1 MLAVNTHEEQL
12 RSIPGQVEPMICRL
26 LGNLSEAWGLHS
38 PIQALQIDPMHSYG
52 WFVQGNGVSIVLQC
66 RYEGNF
72 SAPSAVQL
80 ELGKLARA
88 GWGAGP
94 VEVLQSYP
102 LTEQGFQEAVDCIN
116 EKGPRYFY

>member
-1 MLAVNTHEEQL
+1 MVYTHEEHL
-12 RSIPGQVEPMICRL
+12 RSMQGQVEPMVCRL
-26 LGNLSEAWGLHS
+26 LGNLSEAWGLHC
-38 PIQALQIDPMHSYG
+38 PIQTLQIDSTQPYG
-52 WFVQGNGVSIVLQC
+52 WFIHGFGVSVVMQC
-66 RYEGNF
+66 RYEGDF

-88 GWGAGP
+88 GSPWGP

-116 EKGPRYFY
+116 EKGPCYFYQ